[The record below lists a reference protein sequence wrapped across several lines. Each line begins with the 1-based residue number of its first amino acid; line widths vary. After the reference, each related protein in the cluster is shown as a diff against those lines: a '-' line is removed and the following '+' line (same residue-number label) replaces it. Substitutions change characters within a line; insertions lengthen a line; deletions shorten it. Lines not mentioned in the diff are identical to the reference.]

1 MSAPT
6 VLVVAKAPVAGQAKT
21 RLGTNL
27 GHEAAAD
34 LAAAA
39 LLDTLD
45 AAAATTW
52 PVVVAMTGDLTAA
65 ERADEVRAAIAPHHV
80 VPQRGDTFAERLV
93 AAHSEA
99 DVGHG
104 VVQVGMDTPQVTA
117 DLLRQAGD
125 ALNDHDAALGLAE
138 DGGWWVLAVRH
149 GGLATCLADVPMS
162 TDDTGELTLR
172 ALTGSGARVAT
183 LPVLADVDT
192 LADAEAVAALAPTTR
207 FARALHAHHTH
218 TDHDE
223 TGTAPHGAKEGVA

>member
-21 RLGTNL
+21 RLGTNV

-45 AAAATTW
+45 AAAGTGW
-52 PVVVAMTGDLTAA
+52 PVVVAMTGDLRTAQ
-65 ERADEVRAAIAPHHV
+65 RADEVRAAIAPHHV
-80 VPQRGDTFAERLV
+80 VPQRGETFADRLV

-99 DVGHG
+99 DLGHG

-117 DLLRQAGD
+117 ALLVQAGE
-125 ALNDHDAALGLAE
+125 ALTHHDAALGLAE

-149 GGLATCLADVPMS
+149 GGLATCLAEVPMS
-162 TDDTGELTLR
+162 TDHTG
-172 ALTGSGARVAT
+172 ALTHDALVASGARVAP

-192 LADAEAVAALAPTTR
+192 LADAEAVAALVPTSR
-207 FARALHAHHTH
+207 FALALKAHRTH

-223 TGTAPHGAKEGVA
+223 TGPAAAADEEVVA